1 MRLISCIALIL
12 IITPGYSQFD
22 NCVLRKSEDEIKVY
36 TCKSDNDR
44 FKTLKAEFMVKNT
57 TLEELENFLRNVA
70 NYPNWQYNMTSAE
83 ILKHHDDGTMLI
95 RSEIDAPWPVDNR
108 ELIAQFS
115 IKRFTEK
122 DHVQFTVKTIS
133 TDHPEIKGLVRVPF
147 SHAQWEVKKVDNN
160 INVLYTMR
168 IDPGGSVPPWL
179 VNIAMA
185 EGPYIS
191 FINLKRQLEKK

>member
-95 RSEIDAPWPVDNR
+95 RSEIDALAGGQPGINC
-108 ELIAQFS
+108 
-115 IKRFTEK
+115 
-122 DHVQFTVKTIS
+122 TVF
-133 TDHPEIKGLVRVPF
+133 D
-147 SHAQWEVKKVDNN
+147 
-160 INVLYTMR
+160 
-168 IDPGGSVPPWL
+168 
-179 VNIAMA
+179 
-185 EGPYIS
+185 
-191 FINLKRQLEKK
+191 